1 MMQTSNE
8 RPEQSNNGD
17 LKTPVELRQQS
28 NDGRKN
34 TQKLELLEMPRDEQS
49 YEVPALGGQIA
60 KNSEKFI
67 KQPAGFQKLQGSSS
81 RLTILSQSEASMFAG
96 FISQSI
102 SKLLRN
108 TKTARSVTN
117 LPLSKPNSLRR
128 SRALKRGGSELLP
141 ISEGHF
147 KYAWAAYKRGVFSD
161 AFPEGLDAADFTAH
175 LADTVLTVERMGG
188 EVITAIADTPKGHI
202 PVGITTIEYQGEKA
216 FPHVVW
222 FPEASHRNK
231 LELGLTLFIA
241 LKDKHLVLV
250 TAKTPRNEKSA
261 DVKYFEHLGKYGVL
275 RRAGTIWGY
284 FGEDSAVIF
293 HSVNLDGQKRPEDIG
308 SS

>member
-1 MMQTSNE
+1 MSRKSESN
-8 RPEQSNNGD
+8 S
-17 LKTPVELRQQS
+17 TP
-28 NDGRKN
+28 
-34 TQKLELLEMPRDEQS
+34 P
-49 YEVPALGGQIA
+49 P
-60 KNSEKFI
+60 
-67 KQPAGFQKLQGSSS
+67 P
-81 RLTILSQSEASMFAG
+81 
-96 FISQSI
+96 
-102 SKLLRN
+102 
-108 TKTARSVTN
+108 
-117 LPLSKPNSLRR
+117 KPNSLRR
-128 SRALKRGGSELLP
+128 SRTLKRGGTELVP
-141 ISEGHF
+141 ISEDHF
-147 KYAWAAYKRGVFSD
+147 KYAWAAYKRGVFSET
-161 AFPEGLDAADFTAH
+161 FLEGLDAADFTSH

-188 EVITAIADTPKGHI
+188 EVITALADTPKGHI
-202 PVGITTIEYQGEKA
+202 PVGITTIEYQGDKA
-216 FPHVVW
+216 FPHVIW

-308 SS
+308 PP